1 MHFLLLEKVFQDS
14 FIAALAHARSGGM
27 YGWTHWGELLPK
39 EDALV
44 KRIYTFLDDLG
55 SLVIQA

>member
-1 MHFLLLEKVFQDS
+1 MHFLLLEKVFQDI

-39 EDALV
+39 EDALQS
-44 KRIYTFLDDLG
+44 REYTL
-55 SLVIQA
+55 SLMT